1 MADEEKSEREENQRN
16 YYKKLKSYEDEL
28 LLEKV
33 EKVKR
38 REKSGWLLP
47 EKERNKCK
55 NVKS

>member
-38 REKSGWLLP
+38 REKSG
-47 EKERNKCK
+47 
-55 NVKS
+55 